1 MLLVLFGRVRVAI
14 VGRLRHLICFI
25 VVKTLGHRIE
35 QVVVIVALLDHP
47 NDYEDDDVQKVF
59 LNEETS
65 DLGRD
70 SRSVQSSVTVDCRV
84 NSHDDV
90 QTEGHGKNQVGLVL
104 HCSVAHRLQLRVV
117 DAIIWVLS
125 GVVLP
130 GVKAENDHDKKEARC
145 DTEQVVPLHPSLG
158 WAERIVNGQD
168 QVHTEA
174 QVKHE

>member
-1 MLLVLFGRVRVAI
+1 MQCVDVLLVLLGRVRVAK

-25 VVKTLGHRIE
+25 VVETLGHRIE

-47 NDYEDDDVQKVF
+47 NDDEDDDVQKVF
-59 LNEETS
+59 LDEETS
-65 DLGRD
+65 DLGRN

-130 GVKAENDHDKKEARC
+130 SVEAEDNHNE
-145 DTEQVVPLHPSLG
+145 
-158 WAERIVNGQD
+158 
-168 QVHTEA
+168 
-174 QVKHE
+174 

>member
-14 VGRLRHLICFI
+14 VGRLGHLICLI
-25 VVKTLGHRIE
+25 VETLGHGIE

-47 NDYEDDDVQKVF
+47 NDDEDDDVQKVF
-59 LNEETS
+59 LDEETS
-65 DLGRD
+65 DLGRN

-130 GVKAENDHDKKEARC
+130 SVEAEDNHNE
-145 DTEQVVPLHPSLG
+145 
-158 WAERIVNGQD
+158 
-168 QVHTEA
+168 
-174 QVKHE
+174 